1 MQQLVL
7 ELGLPAP
14 PPAVWETLTPDEREV
29 TVAALT
35 RLIAKALVDDEAPP
49 EEVADD

>member
-14 PPAVWETLTPDEREV
+14 PPAVWEALTPDEREAA
-29 TVAALT
+29 VAALA
-35 RLIAKALVDDEAPP
+35 RLMAKAAIEDEAPP
-49 EEVADD
+49 EEVPHD